1 MIYCYSFRMW
11 LITVHYRPS
20 GGEEAIKFP
29 VTVADGVFPAYDM
42 SYLNKWKIYTESVT
56 GRGSSSEVPPLIHA
70 RDPFITLQKALSQHY
85 PSPALYGDHSLD
97 VSPKNTEA
105 SAAQEHLQD
114 EIY

>member
-1 MIYCYSFRMW
+1 MW

-56 GRGSSSEVPPLIHA
+56 GRGSGSEVPP
-70 RDPFITLQKALSQHY
+70 RSFMPGTLLLPRKKLSQHY